1 MFVKIAIVWSD
12 SKDEKEPSVR
22 ETREITQSN
31 TTEKAQGGKDVIS
44 GHHAISEI
52 TSVPINLLSLSMRLK
67 HKVVIKLS
75 PG

>member
-1 MFVKIAIVWSD
+1 M
-12 SKDEKEPSVR
+12 R